1 MRMGLAISKKFY
13 NLLVSCMKHHVPLLV
28 NKNSDLMQD
37 QICQVNNSLNMTLK
51 KRVSD
56 NR

>member
-1 MRMGLAISKKFY
+1 
-13 NLLVSCMKHHVPLLV
+13 VPLLV